1 MEIELT
7 GRKVE
12 ITSAL
17 KALTIEKLEKIKRH
31 ALPITRIHVI
41 FSVENHTRQ
50 SVEANVHLS
59 GIDINARAEKPDM
72 YKALDEM
79 IHKLDTQVRK
89 HKAKITD
96 HR

>member
-12 ITSAL
+12 VTPAL

-31 ALPITRIHVI
+31 ALPMTRVHVI

-50 SVEANVHLS
+50 AVEANVHLS
-59 GIDINARAEKPDM
+59 GTDINAKSEGDDM
-72 YKALDEM
+72 YKALDDM